1 VGHRRIVES
10 AAVPRADILVP
21 EANSMH
27 RAARYVVSLFLAAA
41 IAAPLSKLTAAA
53 PQNTNVQVR
62 VYDRDHRDYHNWDDR
77 EDRAYRGFLAERHES
92 YRVYSRQKH
101 KTQRDYWTWRHE
113 HPDHE

>member
-62 VYDRDHRDYHNWDDR
+62 VYDRDH
-77 EDRAYRGFLAERHES
+77 ATITTGMTA
-92 YRVYSRQKH
+92 
-101 KTQRDYWTWRHE
+101 KTVLIGDF
-113 HPDHE
+113 